1 MDLNHLYFR
10 HQLLLMQASGASNE
24 RTSLKHEEK
33 AARIARSIGA
43 FQASA
48 GATAATSWQAD
59 GVQ

>member
-1 MDLNHLYFR
+1 
-10 HQLLLMQASGASNE
+10 MQASSASNE